1 METKKVIKTLLKL
14 RDELYLNDQ
23 ITMNGVW
30 KLNGIISK
38 IQEET
43 GIDEEEIGYTAPDLS
58 TYLDED
64 EEEIGYTA
72 PDLSTYLDEN
82 ICKFNQYIE
91 CVKCD
96 NCENCAWNPDNKYLR
111 TRRVRKAVRAF
122 FEEQEAE
129 GVRKNIQN
137 GEKNGKS

>member
-43 GIDEEEIGYTAPDLS
+43 GIDEEEIGYTAPEVS
-58 TYLDED
+58 TYFS
-64 EEEIGYTA
+64 EEN
-72 PDLSTYLDEN
+72 S
-82 ICKFNQYIE
+82 CKFHNYID

-111 TRRVRKAVRAF
+111 TRRVRKAVQAF
-122 FEEQEAE
+122 FEEQE
-129 GVRKNIQN
+129 KDYYSFDWC
-137 GEKNGKS
+137 GESV

>member
-1 METKKVIKTLLKL
+1 METKEVIKTLLKL
-14 RDELYLNDQ
+14 RDELYLNEQ

-30 KLNGIISK
+30 KLNGVISK

-43 GIDEEEIGYTAPDLS
+43 GI
-58 TYLDED
+58 D

-91 CVKCD
+91 CVKCE

-122 FEEQEAE
+122 FEEKEAE

>member
-1 METKKVIKTLLKL
+1 METKEVIKTLLKL
-14 RDELYLNDQ
+14 RDELYLNEQ

-58 TYLDED
+58 TYF
-64 EEEIGYTA
+64 
-72 PDLSTYLDEN
+72 DEN
-82 ICKFNQYIE
+82 VCKFNQYIE

-96 NCENCAWNPDNKYLR
+96 NCENCAWNPENEYLR
-111 TRRVRKAVRAF
+111 TRRVRKAVQAF
-122 FEEQEAE
+122 FEEQEKDYDSFD
-129 GVRKNIQN
+129 RR
-137 GEKNGKS
+137 GESV

>member
-1 METKKVIKTLLKL
+1 METKEVIKDLLEL
-14 RDELYLNDQ
+14 RDELYLNEQ

-43 GIDEEEIGYTAPDLS
+43 GI
-58 TYLDED
+58 D

-111 TRRVRKAVRAF
+111 TRRVRKAVQAF

-129 GVRKNIQN
+129 SVRKNIQN

>member
-1 METKKVIKTLLKL
+1 METKEVIKTLLKL

-58 TYLDED
+58 
-64 EEEIGYTA
+64 
-72 PDLSTYLDEN
+72 SYLDEN
-82 ICKFNQYIE
+82 VCKFNQYIE

-96 NCENCAWNPDNKYLR
+96 NCENCAWNPENEYLR
-111 TRRVRKAVRAF
+111 AQRVRKSVRAF

>member
-1 METKKVIKTLLKL
+1 METKEVIKTLLKL

-72 PDLSTYLDEN
+72 PDLSTYFDEN
-82 ICKFNQYIE
+82 ICKFNQYID

-122 FEEQEAE
+122 FEEQE
-129 GVRKNIQN
+129 K
-137 GEKNGKS
+137 K

>member
-1 METKKVIKTLLKL
+1 METKEVIKTLLKL
-14 RDELYLNDQ
+14 RDELYLNEQ

-58 TYLDED
+58 
-64 EEEIGYTA
+64 
-72 PDLSTYLDEN
+72 SYLDEN
-82 ICKFNQYIE
+82 VCKFNQYIDCE
-91 CVKCD
+91 KCD
-96 NCENCAWNPDNKYLR
+96 NCENCAWNPENEYLR
-111 TRRVRKAVRAF
+111 TQRARKATQAF
-122 FEEQEAE
+122 FERQEAE

>member
-1 METKKVIKTLLKL
+1 METKEVIKTLLKL
-14 RDELYLNDQ
+14 RDELYLNEQ

-30 KLNGIISK
+30 KLNGVISK

-43 GIDEEEIGYTAPDLS
+43 GI
-58 TYLDED
+58 D

-111 TRRVRKAVRAF
+111 TRRVRKAVQAF

>member
-1 METKKVIKTLLKL
+1 METKEVIKTLLKL

-43 GIDEEEIGYTAPDLS
+43 GIDEEEIGYTAPEVS
-58 TYLDED
+58 TYFS
-64 EEEIGYTA
+64 EEN
-72 PDLSTYLDEN
+72 S
-82 ICKFNQYIE
+82 CKFHNYIDCE
-91 CVKCD
+91 KCD

-111 TRRVRKAVRAF
+111 TRRVRKAVQSF
-122 FEEQEAE
+122 FEKQ
-129 GVRKNIQN
+129 
-137 GEKNGKS
+137 EKNEKI

>member
-1 METKKVIKTLLKL
+1 MNEVIKILLEL

-30 KLNGIISK
+30 KLNGVISK

-43 GIDEEEIGYTAPDLS
+43 GIDEEEIGYTAPEVS
-58 TYLDED
+58 TYFS
-64 EEEIGYTA
+64 EEN
-72 PDLSTYLDEN
+72 S
-82 ICKFNQYIE
+82 CKFNQYIE
-91 CVKCD
+91 CEKCD
-96 NCENCAWNPDNKYLR
+96 NCENCAWNPENEYLR
-111 TRRVRKAVRAF
+111 TQRERKAVQAF
-122 FEEQEAE
+122 YAMKEAE

>member
-1 METKKVIKTLLKL
+1 MNEVIKILLEL
-14 RDELYLNDQ
+14 RDELYLNEQ

-43 GIDEEEIGYTAPDLS
+43 GIDEEEIGYTAPEVS
-58 TYLDED
+58 TYFS
-64 EEEIGYTA
+64 EEN
-72 PDLSTYLDEN
+72 S
-82 ICKFNQYIE
+82 CKFNQYIE

-111 TRRVRKAVRAF
+111 TRRVRKAVQAF
-122 FEEQEAE
+122 YAMKEAE

>member
-1 METKKVIKTLLKL
+1 METKEVIKDLLEL
-14 RDELYLNDQ
+14 RDELYLNEQ

-43 GIDEEEIGYTAPDLS
+43 GI
-58 TYLDED
+58 D

-96 NCENCAWNPDNKYLR
+96 NCENCAWNPENEYLR

-122 FEEQEAE
+122 FEEKEKEVA
-129 GVRKNIQN
+129 RKNIQN

>member
-1 METKKVIKTLLKL
+1 MGTKEVIKDLLEL

-58 TYLDED
+58 
-64 EEEIGYTA
+64 
-72 PDLSTYLDEN
+72 SYLDEN
-82 ICKFNQYIE
+82 VCKFNQYIE

-96 NCENCAWNPDNKYLR
+96 NCENCAWNPENEYLR

-122 FEEQEAE
+122 FEEQE
-129 GVRKNIQN
+129 KN
-137 GEKNGKS
+137 EKI

>member
-1 METKKVIKTLLKL
+1 MNEVIKILLEL
-14 RDELYLNDQ
+14 RDELYLNEQ

-58 TYLDED
+58 TYLDE
-64 EEEIGYTA
+64 
-72 PDLSTYLDEN
+72 N
-82 ICKFNQYIE
+82 VCKFNQYIE

-96 NCENCAWNPDNKYLR
+96 NCENCAWNPENEYLR

-137 GEKNGKS
+137 GEKTRKFLKSLP

>member
-1 METKKVIKTLLKL
+1 MNEVIKILLEL

-30 KLNGIISK
+30 KLNRTISQ
-38 IQEET
+38 IQ
-43 GIDEEEIGYTAPDLS
+43 GKGGVSDSEIGYTAPEVS
-58 TYLDED
+58 TYFS
-64 EEEIGYTA
+64 EEN
-72 PDLSTYLDEN
+72 S
-82 ICKFNQYIE
+82 CKFHNYIDCE
-91 CVKCD
+91 KCD

-111 TRRVRKAVRAF
+111 KRRVRKAVQAF
-122 FEEQEAE
+122 YAMKEAE

>member
-58 TYLDED
+58 
-64 EEEIGYTA
+64 
-72 PDLSTYLDEN
+72 SYLDEN
-82 ICKFNQYIE
+82 ICKFNQYID

>member
-1 METKKVIKTLLKL
+1 METKEVIKTLLKL

-58 TYLDED
+58 TYF
-64 EEEIGYTA
+64 
-72 PDLSTYLDEN
+72 DEN
-82 ICKFNQYIE
+82 VCKFNQYIE

-96 NCENCAWNPDNKYLR
+96 NCENCAWNPENEYLR
-111 TRRVRKAVRAF
+111 TQRERKAVQAF

-129 GVRKNIQN
+129 VVRKNIQN

>member
-1 METKKVIKTLLKL
+1 MGTKEVIKTLLEL
-14 RDELYLNDQ
+14 RDELYLNEQ

-58 TYLDED
+58 
-64 EEEIGYTA
+64 
-72 PDLSTYLDEN
+72 SYLDEN
-82 ICKFNQYIE
+82 VCKFNQYIE

-96 NCENCAWNPDNKYLR
+96 NCENCAWNPENEYLR

-122 FEEQEAE
+122 FEEHEAE

>member
-1 METKKVIKTLLKL
+1 METKEVIKTLLKL

-30 KLNGIISK
+30 KLNRTISQ
-38 IQEET
+38 IQEK
-43 GIDEEEIGYTAPDLS
+43 GGVSDSEIGYTAPDLS
-58 TYLDED
+58 TYF
-64 EEEIGYTA
+64 
-72 PDLSTYLDEN
+72 DEN

-122 FEEQEAE
+122 FERQE
-129 GVRKNIQN
+129 K
-137 GEKNGKS
+137 K

>member
-1 METKKVIKTLLKL
+1 METKEVIKTLLKL
-14 RDELYLNDQ
+14 RDELYLNEQ

-58 TYLDED
+58 TYLDE
-64 EEEIGYTA
+64 
-72 PDLSTYLDEN
+72 N
-82 ICKFNQYIE
+82 VCKFNQYIE

-96 NCENCAWNPDNKYLR
+96 NCENCAWNPENEYLR
-111 TRRVRKAVRAF
+111 TQRERKAVQAF
-122 FEEQEAE
+122 FEEQDAE
-129 GVRKNIQN
+129 GARKNIQN

>member
-30 KLNGIISK
+30 KLNGVISK

-43 GIDEEEIGYTAPDLS
+43 GIDEEEIGYTAPEVS
-58 TYLDED
+58 TYFS
-64 EEEIGYTA
+64 EEN
-72 PDLSTYLDEN
+72 S
-82 ICKFNQYIE
+82 CKFHNYID

-111 TRRVRKAVRAF
+111 TRRVRKAVQAF
-122 FEEQEAE
+122 FEEQE
-129 GVRKNIQN
+129 KDYYSFDWC
-137 GEKNGKS
+137 GESV